1 MERKPQSGVE
11 KWVSTGMVAAGL
23 LLLGLSFLPGWG
35 MKVTLPLIFAMLG
48 AGFGLLAWLPGELR
62 WKAVFYIPAGICL
75 ALGFIFLLNAL
86 TGDWAAWAY
95 AWLLAISGGGLGTL
109 LASRHLG
116 WTRVEVR
123 YIALGTAGLGA
134 ALFIFF
140 GAVAGGLFIQVAAPV
155 LLVGGGLIFGWLSR
169 NGKLSLRP
177 QTGPAAIPAAGLL
190 SEREIEVLELID
202 QGLTNAQIAARLT
215 VAHST
220 VKTHINNIYTKL
232 DAASRTQAARRG
244 RELGLIPVRKG

>member
-1 MERKPQSGVE
+1 MESKPQSGVE
-11 KWVSTGMVAAGL
+11 KWVSAGMVAAGL

-35 MKVTLPLIFAMLG
+35 MKVTLPLIFAMLA

-95 AWLLAISGGGLGTL
+95 AWLLAVAGGGLGTL
-109 LASRHLG
+109 LAGRELG
-116 WTRVEVR
+116 WNRPEVR
-123 YIALGTAGLGA
+123 YSALGVTGLGA

-140 GAVAGGLFIQVAAPV
+140 GAVAGGLFIQVAAPT
-155 LLVGGGLIFGWLSR
+155 LLVGGGLAFGWLSR
-169 NGKLSLRP
+169 KGRLSLR
-177 QTGPAAIPAAGLL
+177 QRSAPAPAGLLL
-190 SEREIEVLELID
+190 SEREIEVLDLID
-202 QGLTNAQIAARLT
+202 QGLSNAQIAARLT

-244 RELGLIPVRKG
+244 RELGLIPPRKG